1 MVSIAIIIVA
11 LLIILIIAAFF
22 MFNWMTASPVD
33 VRIKN
38 LSQHSF
44 NTVEKISKDDVLN
57 ARSRVREQAQKQEER
72 ASETKVVNPKD
83 QSVLYFQAGLFT
95 PADIDAFNRK
105 YKFISFVLGPLLC
118 LFFIAF
124 SGVLYGVMGLVA
136 GILVGRVL
144 PDMALSRKIKAR
156 QGECSYY
163 LPLIIEQ
170 LSIGVSSGLDIG
182 PCVSYVVEMADER
195 GANNVVTEL
204 LSHVMKLTKAGMS
217 LEEAL
222 LEIGSICGYM
232 PARNTFGFLA
242 QCSRHGGEISKQL
255 MELSES
261 VTNERQSI
269 IETMIAGLGNKAT
282 MALGLIFFGFFII
295 LLGGIGIRMM
305 EAFQNK

>member
-1 MVSIAIIIVA
+1 MISIAIIIVA
-11 LLIILIIAAFF
+11 LLIIIIIGTFF
-22 MFNWMTASPVD
+22 MFNWLTASPND
-33 VRIKN
+33 ARIKN

-44 NTVEKISKDDVLN
+44 NSQESASKDELYS
-57 ARSRVREQAQKQEER
+57 ARARAREQNLKLEQKEAEK
-72 ASETKVVNPKD
+72 KVVNPKD
-83 QSVLYFQAGLFT
+83 QKVQFFQAGLFT
-95 PADIDAFNRK
+95 PEDIDKFTRK
-105 YKFISFVLGPLLC
+105 YKFISFSLGPLLG
-118 LFFIAF
+118 LYFLAL
-124 SGVLYGVMGLVA
+124 SGVLYAIMALVA

-144 PDMALSRKIKAR
+144 PDLALSRKIKAR
-156 QGECSYY
+156 QMECSYY

-182 PCVSYVVEMADER
+182 PCVSYVVEMANER

-222 LEIGSICGYM
+222 IEIGSICGYM

-255 MELSES
+255 MELSEA

-269 IETMIAGLGNKAT
+269 IETIIAGLGNKAT

-295 LLGGIGIRMM
+295 LLGAIGIRIS
-305 EAFQNK
+305 EAFKV